1 TYHAPRRFV
10 LTAHHRTHPNSVSAS
25 SRWTQWTTWSAFPAG
40 MTWPLQSGNATHALA
55 APKLAVSAPKRT
67 VAKARTTATIP
78 TNPGREPGVIGGSV
92 IPGLAPGV
100 RFAGR
105 AATSNV
111 ASRSIAVPR
120 CRITVHG
127 GRLSFT
133 VTAPNPT

>member
-1 TYHAPRRFV
+1 
-10 LTAHHRTHPNSVSAS
+10 
-25 SRWTQWTTWSAFPAG
+25 
-40 MTWPLQSGNATHALA
+40 MTWPLQSGNPTHALA

-67 VAKARTTATIP
+67 VAKPRTTATIP

-92 IPGLAPGV
+92 IPGLAPGVSVAPGVGVAPGV